1 MDTPTLIKSLRKLI
15 KERTEELNKLTNAL
29 AMLVPTHHTVIQPT
43 VPVKRRGR
51 PRKNVT
57 PSDR

>member
-1 MDTPTLIKSLRKLI
+1 MDTQKLIKALRKLI

-43 VPVKRRGR
+43 VPVKRGR
-51 PRKNVT
+51 PKKV
-57 PSDR
+57 S

>member
-1 MDTPTLIKSLRKLI
+1 MDTPTLIKNLRKLI

-43 VPVKRRGR
+43 VPVKRGR

>member
-15 KERTEELNKLTNAL
+15 KQRTEELNKLTNAL

-43 VPVKRRGR
+43 VPVKRGR

>member
-15 KERTEELNKLTNAL
+15 KERTEELNRLTNAL

-43 VPVKRRGR
+43 VQLNVGDLKR
-51 PRKNVT
+51 
-57 PSDR
+57 

>member
-15 KERTEELNKLTNAL
+15 KERTEELNRLTNAL

-43 VPVKRRGR
+43 VPVKRGR
-51 PRKNVT
+51 PKKV
-57 PSDR
+57 S